1 MKPPIYRLRLYVNR
15 STERSLRAIANLTRV
30 CEQHLPG
37 RYVLD
42 VIDILKRGDLARADQ
57 IVALPTLI
65 KCRPLPCHRLVG
77 DMSDLDK
84 VLSGLNVRR
93 EVR

>member
-1 MKPPIYRLRLYVNR
+1 MKRPVYRLRLYVNR
-15 STERSLRAIANLTRV
+15 STERSARAIVNLKRV
-30 CEQHLPG
+30 CEEYLGGH
-37 RYVLD
+37 YVLE

-77 DMSDLDK
+77 DMSDPAK
-84 VLSGLNVRR
+84 VLLGLNVRR
-93 EVR
+93 QGR